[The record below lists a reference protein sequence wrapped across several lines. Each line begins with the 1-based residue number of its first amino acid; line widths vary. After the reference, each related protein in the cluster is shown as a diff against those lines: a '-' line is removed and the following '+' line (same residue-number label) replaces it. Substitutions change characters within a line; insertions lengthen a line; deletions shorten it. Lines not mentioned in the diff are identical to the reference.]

1 MFCPNCKKNISNDVE
16 FCPYCGAYVKSIS
29 DDEVQHQFIN
39 NNDKK
44 RETKLFSVIIITIL
58 VVSITFVGSKLIK
71 RIFFKQNNNNI
82 QQVQEDGNTSEESN
96 VDISHSNINYDK
108 NNSLLIPVE
117 DVFIVRGRGT
127 VVTGRVERGSIKLN
141 DEIQIIGL
149 NHEVITTTVT
159 EMDTST
165 NNSQTAQ
172 SGENVGIFLKDISR
186 DQIEIGQVIAKPNTI
201 KAAKKF
207 EANVNILSKEES
219 GRNTSIYNNYH
230 PQFYFWTT
238 DITGT
243 ITLPDG
249 VDKIESGDSDVKIII
264 ELVSNVAME
273 VGTEFAIRED
283 GATIGRGIV
292 TKIY

>member
-1 MFCPNCKKNISNDVE
+1 MFCLNCKKNISNDVE

-29 DDEVQHQFIN
+29 DEVQHQFIN

-44 RETKLFSVIIITIL
+44 RKTKLFSVIIITIL

-96 VDISHSNINYDK
+96 VDILHSNINYDK
-108 NNSLLIPVE
+108 NNSLLIPIE

>member
-1 MFCPNCKKNISNDVE
+1 MIRK
-16 FCPYCGAYVKSIS
+16 
-29 DDEVQHQFIN
+29 
-39 NNDKK
+39 
-44 RETKLFSVIIITIL
+44 TKLFSVIIITIL

-108 NNSLLIPVE
+108 NNSLLIPIE

>member
-1 MFCPNCKKNISNDVE
+1 M
-16 FCPYCGAYVKSIS
+16 
-29 DDEVQHQFIN
+29 
-39 NNDKK
+39 
-44 RETKLFSVIIITIL
+44 
-58 VVSITFVGSKLIK
+58 
-71 RIFFKQNNNNI
+71 
-82 QQVQEDGNTSEESN
+82 
-96 VDISHSNINYDK
+96 
-108 NNSLLIPVE
+108 LIPIE

-141 DEIQIIGL
+141 YEIQIIGL

-219 GRNTSIYNNYH
+219 
-230 PQFYFWTT
+230 
-238 DITGT
+238 
-243 ITLPDG
+243 
-249 VDKIESGDSDVKIII
+249 
-264 ELVSNVAME
+264 
-273 VGTEFAIRED
+273 
-283 GATIGRGIV
+283 
-292 TKIY
+292 